1 MMFVALHLRSDLA
14 CPASSPGMRS
24 ILEFLDLVC
33 YLQNEKVSKIN
44 NIKGHGRQN
53 KKKIVL
59 YENVFFFTHM
69 IHINKLF
76 GINRNMTDATDRQK
90 LL

>member
-1 MMFVALHLRSDLA
+1 MTDHTGKLNRYNDHRTYEMLSLKVMGDK
-14 CPASSPGMRS
+14 
-24 ILEFLDLVC
+24 IL
-33 YLQNEKVSKIN
+33 
-44 NIKGHGRQN
+44 
-53 KKKIVL
+53 KKIVL

-69 IHINKLF
+69 IHVNKLF